1 MYQSNAMET
10 RLRPARRDVK
20 DRPERRLR
28 VVRAPGGFAFV
39 EEGFVA
45 EKGDRPADLT
55 WRGHREEHRP
65 EGGGVGPSKRHDPVV
80 E

>member
-1 MYQSNAMET
+1 MYQSNAMEA
-10 RLRPARRDVK
+10 RLRPARRVAK

-39 EEGFVA
+39 EEG
-45 EKGDRPADLT
+45 
-55 WRGHREEHRP
+55 P
-65 EGGGVGPSKRHDPVV
+65 EPINHGAATMNSNDHKEV